1 MTPPRHGYDPGDE
14 PETGIRATGDAET
27 AGRHAAPVASE
38 TDAGPTNSAAE
49 PDADASDSAAE
60 PDADAP
66 DSAAEPEAGTP
77 AAPAVRSLLGPA
89 EIRDLAEML
98 GVNPTKKL
106 GQNFVID
113 GNTVRRIVK
122 VATVSPGDTVLE
134 VGPGLGS
141 LTLGLLEI
149 GASVVAVEIDDRLAE
164 QLPLTVELMHPGAPL
179 TVIRDDALKITELPG
194 DPSRLVANLPYNVS
208 VPVLLYLLENFAS
221 IRAGVVMVQA
231 EVGERLAA
239 PSGSKVYGSPSVK
252 AAWYGAFRTAGKVS
266 RQVFW
271 PVPGV
276 DSILIAF
283 ERRAEPLESEDLRR
297 ATFALVDA
305 AFQQRRKMLRQSLSS
320 VLGNSTNATEVMTRA
335 GIDPTE
341 RGEQLTVEDFLL
353 IARAQLNVT

>member
-1 MTPPRHGYDPGDE
+1 MTDSAHE
-14 PETGIRATGDAET
+14 PAKAS
-27 AGRHAAPVASE
+27 AAP
-38 TDAGPTNSAAE
+38 T
-49 PDADASDSAAE
+49 
-60 PDADAP
+60 
-66 DSAAEPEAGTP
+66 
-77 AAPAVRSLLGPA
+77 LLGPA

-122 VATVSPGDTVLE
+122 VAAVQPGETVVE

-141 LTLGLLEI
+141 LTLGILEV

-164 QLPLTVELMHPGAPL
+164 QLPLTVQLMQPAAQL
-179 TVIRDDALKITELPG
+179 TVIRADALKIAELPG
-194 DPSRLVANLPYNVS
+194 DPTRLVANLPYNVS
-208 VPVLLYLLENFAS
+208 VPVLLHLLEHFPS

-239 PSGSKVYGSPSVK
+239 APGSKIYGSPSVK
-252 AAWYGAFRTAGKVS
+252 AAWYGSFRTAGKVS

-271 PVPGV
+271 PVPNV

-283 ERRAEPLESEDLRR
+283 ERRSTELESEELRL
-297 ATFALVDA
+297 ATFALVDG
-305 AFQQRRKMLRQSLSS
+305 AFQQRRKMLRQSLSTVMGDS
-320 VLGNSTNATEVMTRA
+320 AQATAVLTAA

-341 RGEQLTVEDFLL
+341 RGEQLTVHDFLT
-353 IARAQLNVT
+353 IARAWLAA

>member
-1 MTPPRHGYDPGDE
+1 MPGPVAEAGSISEGEPARGRHVAPVD
-14 PETGIRATGDAET
+14 ET
-27 AGRHAAPVASE
+27 AGE
-38 TDAGPTNSAAE
+38 
-49 PDADASDSAAE
+49 
-60 PDADAP
+60 DAP
-66 DSAAEPEAGTP
+66 SAEDPSTELSTATP
-77 AAPAVRSLLGPA
+77 AAPAGRSLLGPA

-122 VATVSPGDTVLE
+122 VATITPADTVVE

-141 LTLGLLEI
+141 LTLGLLET
-149 GASVVAVEIDDRLAE
+149 GARVVAVEIDDRLAE
-164 QLPLTVELMHPGAPL
+164 QLPITVELMHPGAPL
-179 TVIRDDALKITELPG
+179 TVIRADALKITEIPG
-194 DPSRLVANLPYNVS
+194 EPSRLVANLPYNVS
-208 VPVLLYLLENFAS
+208 VPVLLHLLEHFES

-239 PSGSKVYGSPSVK
+239 PPGSKVYGSPSVK
-252 AAWYGAFRTAGKVS
+252 AAWYGQFRTAGKVS

-271 PVPGV
+271 PVPNV

-283 ERRAEPLESEDLRR
+283 ERRAEPLASEELRLN
-297 ATFALVDA
+297 TFALVDG

-320 VLGNSTNATEVMTRA
+320 VLGDSATASEILTKA

-341 RGEQLTVEDFLL
+341 RGEQLTVDDFLA
-353 IARAQLNVT
+353 IARAWDH